1 MGKIYKSI
9 TELVGHT
16 PLVELTNYE
25 AKHELKATLLGKLE
39 YFNPSGS
46 VKDRAALS
54 MIEEAERT
62 GKLKPGQTIVDN
74 TSGNTG
80 IALAAFG
87 HAKGHEFVTFL
98 EPGVSKE
105 REDIFKAYGVDQ
117 YWFTDISPRVKEAC
131 ETGALNIT
139 VLEEDVQAY
148 ADKNGYYYI
157 DQCSNEFNT
166 EAHYQT
172 TGPEIW
178 EDTDGTVDVFVG
190 GVGTG
195 GSTHGISKY
204 LKEQNQN
211 IKTIVV
217 QPDPES
223 IANSAVEGASD
234 GGFHGIHQVHDE
246 NGLTAM
252 SPENFNE
259 HVIDEYEFITYGE
272 TLKAIHLLA
281 KYEGIFVGASA
292 GASLAIA
299 IKEARKAENEGKIIV
314 PLLPDNGERYLSE
327 DIQQVKHEL
336 EDGVTL

>member
-1 MGKIYKSI
+1 MKVRIIIMGKIYKSI

-62 GKLKPGQTIVDN
+62 GELKPGQTIVDN

-178 EDTDGTVDVFVG
+178 EDTDGKVDIVVLLA
-190 GVGTG
+190 GTG
-195 GSTHGISKY
+195 GTISGLSKY
-204 LKEQNQN
+204 FKEKDEN
-211 IKTIVV
+211 IQIIGV
-217 QPDPES
+217 QPDVYS
-223 IANSAVEGASD
+223 RLDANNKTGNTIDGVFPIEIGGNVIIPLVNKFNSKIDEIIDVSAEDAYSAAKELVRSD
-234 GGFHGIHQVHDE
+234 GIFLGQSASAALFAATKVAE
-246 NGLTAM
+246 R
-252 SPENFNE
+252 PENAGKNI
-259 HVIDEYEFITYGE
+259 VIIMADDGT
-272 TLKAIHLLA
+272 K
-281 KYEGIFVGASA
+281 
-292 GASLAIA
+292 
-299 IKEARKAENEGKIIV
+299 
-314 PLLPDNGERYLSE
+314 YLSTNLY
-327 DIQQVKHEL
+327 K
-336 EDGVTL
+336 